1 MATNKLSKCFCAL
14 LLLASIFAAVHGA
27 TTVQDVIT
35 KVGDDIHFLCSFDNP
50 DDGDFELVWYTTAND
65 GRQGIFKYTKNN
77 PSQTFKYEAPEL
89 TNRIIES
96 SDQGRG
102 LVIKDAK
109 MTDNDFFRTVECST
123 EVGRKSESGSANLL
137 VVSFPPQKGAKAPRA
152 DLSNGG
158 RFTEGNKNIGSCSTG
173 YGYPE
178 PTLEFLKDGEV
189 VESETDGGDGDYFG
203 FESSDIDEVDEDGQV
218 RTKRDLFLNLG
229 ENDDKSVI
237 ACRITTGKGDFV
249 DVQVIKMGEIR
260 VEHEVSKVSI
270 TASKAGPYVEG
281 DSVQFNCTHN
291 GFPES
296 YIESFGLSKD
306 LSESSAS
313 RTIVM
318 SSDLDQDV
326 LMCKAKI
333 PQQLDAVVD
342 DYLLDVNYNK
352 DVHVSGATAVKL
364 GDKVDLKCTS
374 AAKPEATLI
383 WRKDGSEI
391 EGGAT
396 LTLDSAD
403 FSSRGTYTCESV
415 NAVGKAKSNELTLD
429 VTGLKLTSKSAQDV
443 ATTDLE
449 AGITMT
455 CNAQASGKPTFTWT
469 QMKDK
474 SVTAVEKS
482 EQIDITTNEDGPT
495 YSSTLTV
502 KEATAALS
510 MAKFMCDVSLGDD
523 SHTATF
529 TLGEIKEK
537 SSSAGIIV
545 GILVLILI
553 ILIVLALLY
562 YKGIICKKEGKN
574 GEETADDIEVEIR
587 KDEDVESGAV
597 EGEKLLE
604 NETNE

>member
-1 MATNKLSKCFCAL
+1 MATNKIFKCCAL
-14 LLLASIFAAVHGA
+14 LLLASVFAAVHGA
-27 TTVQDVIT
+27 NTVGDVIT
-35 KVGDDIHFLCSFDNP
+35 KVGDDIHFMCSFENP
-50 DDGDFELVWYTTAND
+50 NNENFELVWYTTAND
-65 GRQGIFKYTKNN
+65 GRQGIFKYTKND
-77 PSQTFKYEAPEL
+77 PSQTFKYDAPEL
-89 TNRIIES
+89 NDRTIES
-96 SDQGRG
+96 ADDGMG
-102 LVIKDAK
+102 LIIKGAK
-109 MTDNDFFRTVECST
+109 LTDNEFFKTVECST
-123 EVGRKSESGSANLL
+123 EVGRKSDSGSANLL
-137 VVSFPPQKGAKAPRA
+137 VVSYPPQKGNKAPRA

-173 YGYPE
+173 YGYPQ
-178 PTLEFLKDGEV
+178 PTLEFLKDGAV

-203 FESSDIDEVDEDGQV
+203 FESSDIDEVDEDGSV

-260 VEHEVSKVSI
+260 VEHEVSKVAI

-281 DSVQFNCTHN
+281 DSVQFNCSHN

-296 YIESFGLSKD
+296 YIESFGLSSD
-306 LSESSAS
+306 LTESSPS

-318 SSDLDQDV
+318 SSDLDQQAV
-326 LMCKAKI
+326 ICKAKI
-333 PQQLDAVVD
+333 PQQASAVVK
-342 DYLLDVNYNK
+342 DYLLDVNFNK
-352 DVHVSGATAVKL
+352 DVVVSGATTVKL
-364 GDKVDLKCTS
+364 GEKVDLKCAS

-383 WRKDGSEI
+383 WRKDGSEV

-415 NAVGKAKSNELTLD
+415 NSVGSAVSSEHALD

-449 AGITMT
+449 AGIKMT
-455 CNAQASGKPTFTWT
+455 CKAEASGKPTFAWS
-469 QMKDK
+469 QMGEKK
-474 SVTAVEKS
+474 AAAVEEGEKLMIES
-482 EQIDITTNEDGPT
+482 TEEGTM

-510 MAKFMCDVSLGDD
+510 MAKFMCDVSLGAD
-523 SHTATF
+523 SQTATF

-562 YKGIICKKEGKN
+562 YKGIICKKEGKS